1 MRLPLVS
8 PAILVALLLVVACED
23 VQYDYDTTVDFS
35 MYRTYAWKGSQR
47 VQQDLVHK
55 RIVDSV
61 DAVLASKGLAKLEK
75 TEGFPGPDLLVT
87 YHAAYQEQV
96 RITDW
101 GYWGPYGYG
110 PGFWGPWYSH
120 GGPVTV
126 DTLPVGTLVIDLV
139 DAARKQLVWRSI
151 CTDYIQ
157 SRSPEEA
164 DQAVRHGVEAM
175 LRNYPP
181 PKPKGK

>member
-1 MRLPLVS
+1 MRIPFMSLMAL
-8 PAILVALLLVVACED
+8 AGLLLVLACED
-23 VQYDYDTTVDFS
+23 VQYDYDTTADFS
-35 MYRTYAWKGSQR
+35 MYRTYAWKDSQR

-61 DAVLASKGLAKLEK
+61 DAVLASKGLAKMEK

-126 DTLPVGTLVIDLV
+126 DTIPVGTLVIDLV
-139 DAARKQLVWRSI
+139 DAARKQLVWRSVG
-151 CTDYIQ
+151 TDYIQ

-164 DQAVRHGVEAM
+164 ERAVRHGVEAM
-175 LRNYPP
+175 LRNFPP
-181 PKPKGK
+181 PKPKAK